1 MEVCSRKDSLIMDVK
16 KILDIYIL
24 AKARSESNI
33 EVVEYIVDIDAAL
46 SRISKRHR
54 FILTKIHFEG
64 YSQVEVAKM
73 LGITKSTLNGV
84 YATALEAFRKEF
96 SK

>member
-1 MEVCSRKDSLIMDVK
+1 MDIK
-16 KILDIYIL
+16 KILDVYIL

-33 EVVEYIVDIDAAL
+33 EVVEYTVDIDAAL

-54 FILTKIHFEG
+54 FILEKIHFEG
-64 YSQVEVAKM
+64 YSQVEVANM

-84 YATALEAFRKEF
+84 YVTALEAFKKEF
-96 SK
+96 LK

>member
-1 MEVCSRKDSLIMDVK
+1 MDVK

-33 EVVEYIVDIDAAL
+33 EVVEYIVDIEAAL
-46 SRISKRHR
+46 NRISKRHR

-64 YSQVEVAKM
+64 YNQVEVANM

-84 YATALEAFRKEF
+84 YATALEAFKKEF
-96 SK
+96 LK

>member
-1 MEVCSRKDSLIMDVK
+1 MDVK

-24 AKARSESNI
+24 ANARSESNI

-84 YATALEAFRKEF
+84 YTTALEAFRKEF
-96 SK
+96 LK

>member
-1 MEVCSRKDSLIMDVK
+1 MDVK
-16 KILDIYIL
+16 KLLDVYTL

-33 EVVEYIVDIDAAL
+33 EVVEYIVDINTAL
-46 SRISKRHR
+46 NRISSRHR

-64 YSQVEVAKM
+64 YSQVEVANM

-84 YATALEAFRKEF
+84 YATALEAFKKEF

>member
-1 MEVCSRKDSLIMDVK
+1 MDVK

-24 AKARSESNI
+24 AKARSKSNI

-84 YATALEAFRKEF
+84 YTTALEAFRKEF
-96 SK
+96 LK

>member
-1 MEVCSRKDSLIMDVK
+1 MDTK
-16 KILDIYIL
+16 KILDVYTL
-24 AKARSESNI
+24 ARARSESNI
-33 EVVEYIVDIDAAL
+33 EVIEYIVDIDAAL
-46 SRISKRHR
+46 NRISKRHR

-64 YSQVEVAKM
+64 YSQVEVANM

-96 SK
+96 LK

>member
-1 MEVCSRKDSLIMDVK
+1 MDVK

-33 EVVEYIVDIDAAL
+33 EVIEYIVDIEAAL
-46 SRISKRHR
+46 NRISKRHR

-64 YSQVEVAKM
+64 YSQVEVANM

-84 YATALEAFRKEF
+84 YATALEAFKKEF
-96 SK
+96 LK

>member
-1 MEVCSRKDSLIMDVK
+1 MDAK

-84 YATALEAFRKEF
+84 YSTALEAFRKEF

>member
-1 MEVCSRKDSLIMDVK
+1 MNVK
-16 KILDIYIL
+16 KLLDVYTL
-24 AKARSESNI
+24 ARARSESNI
-33 EVVEYIVDIDAAL
+33 EVIEYIVDIDAAL
-46 SRISKRHR
+46 NRISKRHR

-64 YSQVEVAKM
+64 YSQVEVANM

-96 SK
+96 QNEK

>member
-1 MEVCSRKDSLIMDVK
+1 MDVK
-16 KILDIYIL
+16 KLLDVYTL
-24 AKARSESNI
+24 ARARSESNI
-33 EVVEYIVDIDAAL
+33 EVIEYIVDIDAAL
-46 SRISKRHR
+46 NRISKRHR

-64 YSQVEVAKM
+64 FSQVEVANM

-96 SK
+96 QNEK

>member
-1 MEVCSRKDSLIMDVK
+1 MDTK
-16 KILDIYIL
+16 KILDVYTL
-24 AKARSESNI
+24 ARARSESNI
-33 EVVEYIVDIDAAL
+33 EVIEYIVDIDAAL
-46 SRISKRHR
+46 NRISKRHK

-64 YSQVEVAKM
+64 FSQVEVANM

-96 SK
+96 QNEK

>member
-1 MEVCSRKDSLIMDVK
+1 MDIK
-16 KILDIYIL
+16 KILDVYIL

-46 SRISKRHR
+46 NRISKRHK

-64 YSQVEVAKM
+64 YSQVEVANM

-84 YATALEAFRKEF
+84 YATALKAFRKEF
-96 SK
+96 QDEK

>member
-1 MEVCSRKDSLIMDVK
+1 MDVK
-16 KILDIYIL
+16 KLLDIYTL
-24 AKARSESNI
+24 AKSRSESNI

-46 SRISKRHR
+46 NRISKRHR

-64 YSQVEVAKM
+64 YSQVEVANM

-84 YATALEAFRKEF
+84 YATALEAFKKEF
-96 SK
+96 AR

>member
-1 MEVCSRKDSLIMDVK
+1 MDVK

-33 EVVEYIVDIDAAL
+33 EVVEYIVDIEAAL
-46 SRISKRHR
+46 NRISKRHR

-64 YSQVEVAKM
+64 YSQVEVANM

-84 YATALEAFRKEF
+84 YTTALEAFKKEF
-96 SK
+96 TR